1 MAHTYKSEGIILKR
15 WSYKDADRLL
25 RILTRDYGKLT
36 ARAISARKANSKL
49 AGHIEPFICADL
61 FFAASKS
68 IDILAGSVILN
79 AHVRI
84 RQSVEVLSIAS
95 VFSEVLDAHTQE
107 RFVDHALY
115 DFVRDFFEWLNIH
128 PSNLLVLYAAVIQLF
143 SVLGYHIEL
152 YHCHRCK
159 RAVPYEPA
167 QFHLQL
173 WTIECSACR
182 VSDGDVLSLRAPM
195 IKILRFL
202 HQQSFDQIAKLRLQP
217 HEWEETDRVVRSIV
231 RYHSDRP
238 LKSEPVLLSMFAT
251 STNR

>member
-1 MAHTYKSEGIILKR
+1 MAYTYKSEGIILKR

-49 AGHIEPFICADL
+49 AGHIEPLIRADL

-68 IDILAGSVILN
+68 IDILAGSVILD
-79 AHVRI
+79 AHKRI
-84 RQSVEVLSIAS
+84 RQSVEALSIVS
-95 VFSEVLDAHTQE
+95 VFSEVLDVHTQE

-115 DFVRDFFEWLNIH
+115 DFARDFFAWLNTH
-128 PSNLLVLYAAVIQLF
+128 PANLLVLYAAVIQLF

-152 YHCHRCK
+152 YHCHQCK

-182 VSDGDVLSLRAPM
+182 VSDGDVLPLRGEM
-195 IKILRFL
+195 IKVLRFF
-202 HQQSFDQIAKLRLQP
+202 HEQPFDQVAKLRLTPQ
-217 HEWEETDRVVRSIV
+217 EWKEADTVVRSIV

-238 LKSEPVLLSMFAT
+238 LKSESMLLSMFAT
-251 STNR
+251 SNNR